1 MQIRYR
7 KKNASRQSILILA
20 EAPATLHCLRRE
32 VRADLLSGYGGRLI
46 RVTEG
51 IVDYVYPKTRAM
63 AKTHGIDVREE
74 RSADVRKLSGIS
86 DLMADQL
93 AMAVHLKEPD
103 DIHRQMYTN
112 AGKEMTR
119 SPRVEALVFSGGVA
133 ESVFAR
139 QTVRMCS
146 DSAISAYCWQRR
158 SAVILSW
165 GVSPGIRPGK
175 QYGRQ

>member
-1 MQIRYR
+1 M
-7 KKNASRQSILILA
+7 
-20 EAPATLHCLRRE
+20 
-32 VRADLLSGYGGRLI
+32 
-46 RVTEG
+46 TEG

-63 AKTHGIDVREE
+63 AKTHGIDVREGE
-74 RSADVRKLSGIS
+74 SADVRKLSRIC

-119 SPRVEALVFSGGVA
+119 SPRVQALVFSGGWL
-133 ESVFAR
+133 SVFAR

-165 GVSPGIRPGK
+165 GVSRGIRPGK